1 LAVETAQGVTIMN
14 THDEKLRDEIIES
27 QKSVADFVKWKLI
40 SVAAV
45 AAVALGFG
53 PTTSTPDSANLL
65 MCLVPLICIYIDL
78 NSVHITMRC
87 LTIGI
92 YLKTF
97 GNSYEQFV
105 FQLRD
110 KLKGTNPFT
119 FELMASYSSS
129 LLINFIIL
137 LLGLALRFG
146 LPQLSSRPW
155 VYSAA
160 AVIGVAVTIFVLYC
174 LLFHWLLPLIAA
186 VVLAILEIYLLS
198 QAFSKGILEHGAAYE
213 VFAIMGMIMTF
224 LLWADYERR
233 SKKVRQVADEI
244 ARTMTPCT
252 QGKPNP

>member
-1 LAVETAQGVTIMN
+1 
-14 THDEKLRDEIIES
+14 
-27 QKSVADFVKWKLI
+27 
-40 SVAAV
+40 
-45 AAVALGFG
+45 
-53 PTTSTPDSANLL
+53 
-65 MCLVPLICIYIDL
+65 
-78 NSVHITMRC
+78 
-87 LTIGI
+87 
-92 YLKTF
+92 
-97 GNSYEQFV
+97 
-105 FQLRD
+105 LRD

-198 QAFSKGILEHGAAYE
+198 QAFSKG
-213 VFAIMGMIMTF
+213 
-224 LLWADYERR
+224 
-233 SKKVRQVADEI
+233 
-244 ARTMTPCT
+244 
-252 QGKPNP
+252 

>member
-1 LAVETAQGVTIMN
+1 
-14 THDEKLRDEIIES
+14 
-27 QKSVADFVKWKLI
+27 
-40 SVAAV
+40 
-45 AAVALGFG
+45 
-53 PTTSTPDSANLL
+53 
-65 MCLVPLICIYIDL
+65 
-78 NSVHITMRC
+78 
-87 LTIGI
+87 
-92 YLKTF
+92 
-97 GNSYEQFV
+97 
-105 FQLRD
+105 
-110 KLKGTNPFT
+110 
-119 FELMASYSSS
+119 
-129 LLINFIIL
+129 
-137 LLGLALRFG
+137 ALRFG